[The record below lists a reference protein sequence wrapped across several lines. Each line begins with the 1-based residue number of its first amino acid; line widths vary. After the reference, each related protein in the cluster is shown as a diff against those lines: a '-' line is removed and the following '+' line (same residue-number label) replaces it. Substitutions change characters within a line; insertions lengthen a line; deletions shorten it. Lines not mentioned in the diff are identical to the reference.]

1 MLRIAGQ
8 MAGPIMLNFFVDT
21 QGWPDGVKFKK
32 IKFFFSTANA
42 GPIS

>member
-8 MAGPIMLNFFVDT
+8 TAGPIMLFVDT